1 MIVIWCSHDWK
12 DGIFSIPLVQ
22 ATLFNCRRPSPDVIQ
37 ETSSVSNS
45 PTATLTTVGFRLVT
59 SFLIKLIAYFS
70 FSFRDGEDLDELLER
85 QADMIR
91 YLQQHNASLGRRIME
106 LQSRTIE

>member
-1 MIVIWCSHDWK
+1 MVS
-12 DGIFSIPLVQ
+12 SIPLVQ

-45 PTATLTTVGFRLVT
+45 PTATLTTVGFRLAT
-59 SFLIKLIAYFS
+59 HFLIKLVVAYL
-70 FSFRDGEDLDELLER
+70 SFRDGEDLDELLER